1 MEFSHTDEQELLL
14 ESLAQLMEQFP
25 DSYWQEC
32 DEEGQLPSE
41 WWQAMVDA
49 GFAFLGIPEE
59 YGGTPIDAVT
69 HMMFIEEV
77 GRLGGPANL
86 MPNFLR
92 IRDMISFGTEEQM
105 RYTLEAAR
113 KSPVSFAIGASEP
126 QAGSDSKGITSTAIH
141 KNGKVYING
150 HKTFI
155 SHALVCEKMLTMTMD
170 EGKNMSM
177 WLVPLDAPGVTME
190 NVHKAGLRNS
200 STCEVYL
207 DNVEID
213 EKDIVGKEGN
223 GLYQL
228 MENYAY
234 ERVTIAA
241 QALGMAECAYEDAMR
256 YANQREQFG
265 KPIASFQLIQQKA
278 LEMYL
283 KVQNMK
289 NILYKAAWTIDQD
302 IDDRILPNAA
312 KYYCTRCANEVVDD
326 AMQIMGGIGYTN
338 DCRISRL
345 WRDVRSTRFTGGTDE
360 IMIHVAG
367 RGILRTFQS

>member
-1 MEFSHTDEQELLL
+1 MEFSRTDEQELLL
-14 ESLAQLMEQFP
+14 ENLAELMKAYPE
-25 DSYWQEC
+25 SYWKEC
-32 DEEGQLPSE
+32 DEQGRIPTE
-41 WWQAMVDA
+41 WWNDMVEA

-59 YGGTPIDAVT
+59 YGGTPIDVVT

-105 RYTLEAAR
+105 KFTLEAAR
-113 KSPVSFAIGASEP
+113 KSPVSFAVGASEP
-126 QAGSDSKGITSTAIH
+126 QAGSDSKAITATAVH
-141 KNGKVYING
+141 KNGKVYISG

-155 SHALVCEKMLTMTMD
+155 SHALICEKMLTMTMD
-170 EGKNMSM
+170 ENHKMSM
-177 WLVPLDAPGVTME
+177 WLVPLNAPGVKME
-190 NVHKAGLRNS
+190 DVHKIGFRNS

-207 DNVEID
+207 DNVEI
-213 EKDIVGKEGN
+213 EETDIVGTEGN

-241 QALGMAECAYEDAMR
+241 EALGMAECAYEDAMR

-265 KPIASFQLIQQKA
+265 QTIAGFQLIQQKA

-283 KVQNMK
+283 KIENMK
-289 NILYKAAWTIDQD
+289 HLVYKAAWQIDQG

-312 KYYCTRCANEVVDD
+312 KYYCTRKANEVIDD
-326 AMQIMGGIGYTN
+326 AMQIMGGIGCTN

-345 WRDVRSTRFTGGTDE
+345 WRDCRLTRFTGGTDE
-360 IMIHVAG
+360 IMVHVAG
-367 RGILRTFQS
+367 RGVLKSYRS